1 MLLGLPQHVE
11 GRGLVLTTSTQLCCW
26 TWPAVLGA
34 ASLPVHCC
42 SHLEVSV
49 LAELA
54 ESLVEMCL
62 QQIFTGSS
70 DVRCL
75 GLRPL
80 HVTPYEH
87 VRLD

>member
-1 MLLGLPQHVE
+1 ME
-11 GRGLVLTTSTQLCCW
+11 GRGLSAHTRTQLCCW

-34 ASLPVHCC
+34 ASLHIDHCC

-75 GLRPL
+75 GLGL
-80 HVTPYEH
+80 CM
-87 VRLD
+87 

>member
-1 MLLGLPQHVE
+1 ME
-11 GRGLVLTTSTQLCCW
+11 GRGLSAHTRTQLCSW
-26 TWPAVLGA
+26 AWPAVLGSV
-34 ASLPVHCC
+34 SLHTAHCC

-49 LAELA
+49 LAELVQSLA
-54 ESLVEMCL
+54 ELSL

-75 GLRPL
+75 GSWPL
-80 HVTPYEH
+80 HVAPYEY